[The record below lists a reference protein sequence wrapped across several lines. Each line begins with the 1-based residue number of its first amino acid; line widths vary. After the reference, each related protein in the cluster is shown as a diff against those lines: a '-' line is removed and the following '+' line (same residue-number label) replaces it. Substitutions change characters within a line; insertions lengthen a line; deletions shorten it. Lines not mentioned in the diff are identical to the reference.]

1 MREHMSDRTATSAYF
16 VDDPSAAPLRMPDD
30 VPRDLRTSV
39 RGIWDSLAHRRNIVV
54 ILVVGA
60 YVGWFIH
67 LNLVSYYSYG
77 EPPFDLAVFD
87 QGMWLISHFHIPFD
101 TVMGRNLFGDHSSF
115 VLYLFA
121 PFYRLFPEPQ
131 GLLVLQTLL
140 LAAPAIPIYVLAR
153 KYIKSTV
160 IATSLVATYLLSPL
174 VQQGNLDQ
182 FHPEAFQVF
191 FVSVAIYAAIESKSG
206 LLVVMAALML
216 MVKEDAAVSVVP
228 LGLWVAARRDRRLRP
243 LDRRRRRRVGDARQL
258 ADHPLNTGNL
268 EFVRELSAL
277 RWRHGNPQNPVSP
290 SGTAVLLPRIA
301 GSPVL
306 PVAYPAR
313 SASSSCSRRRSPPSV
328 CSSSPRTRSAIS
340 GTCI

>member
-1 MREHMSDRTATSAYF
+1 MIVLVKPTVVPSRRDYNNLHLYDAGTGTPAPESVAHDPFATEARNHEGVRGPVSDETATSNRF
-16 VDDPSAAPLRMPDD
+16 FTDDPGAEPRRVSE
-30 VPRDLRTSV
+30 VPRNGVHR
-39 RGIWDSLAHRRNIVV
+39 IWRSLARRRNIVV
-54 ILVVGA
+54 IVLIAA

-67 LNLVSYYSYG
+67 LNLESYYTYG

-131 GLLVLQTLL
+131 GLLVFQTLL

-160 IATSLVATYLLSPL
+160 IATALVATYLLSPL

-191 FVSVAIYAAIESKSG
+191 FVSVAIYAAIESRSG
-206 LLVVMAALML
+206 
-216 MVKEDAAVSVVP
+216 
-228 LGLWVAARRDRRLRP
+228 
-243 LDRRRRRRVGDARQL
+243 
-258 ADHPLNTGNL
+258 
-268 EFVRELSAL
+268 
-277 RWRHGNPQNPVSP
+277 PVSYTHLVGFTRRNQQP
-290 SGTAVLLPRIA
+290 SQSYKIDT
-301 GSPVL
+301 
-306 PVAYPAR
+306 
-313 SASSSCSRRRSPPSV
+313 
-328 CSSSPRTRSAIS
+328 
-340 GTCI
+340 